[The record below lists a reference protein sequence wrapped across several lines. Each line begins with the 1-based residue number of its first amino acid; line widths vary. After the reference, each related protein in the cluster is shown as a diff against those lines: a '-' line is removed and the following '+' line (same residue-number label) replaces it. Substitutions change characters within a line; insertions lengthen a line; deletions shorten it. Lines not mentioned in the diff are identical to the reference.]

1 MDDVERGKSREKK
14 VVKLKGGRGWE
25 EKNCEEE
32 REEGTGGYKKKERR
46 RQERK
51 RDVGSRGS
59 LRVRKEG
66 REWKREEK

>member
-32 REEGTGGYKKKERR
+32 RKEGTGGYKKKEN
-46 RQERK
+46 
-51 RDVGSRGS
+51 
-59 LRVRKEG
+59 EG
-66 REWKREEK
+66 GKREKEMWEVGEV